1 MEIIETST
9 TQRHDV
15 IFDCSYVKCLLTDG
29 KYDSAKMYLR
39 KFFFKHTGCGYFF
52 NNVLEAEFSHFTEKD
67 FKEFLPTDL
76 TDTYYEGKKKIEFNA
91 KKFLQ
96 STEFMKETFTPAIDY
111 SKDFI
116 YSNFKTLH
124 GHKIEMKMLNMKRN
138 KNIIDLIET
147 IPREEI
153 QPRLNK
159 VYDHIKNVL
168 CSGNEQQYEFFIN
181 FIACTFGGRK
191 VRKAIMAISKERTG
205 KGLIINNL
213 LHGILGDQFL
223 KTSAVEDIIKLTKK
237 FEGRLLLNFD
247 ELPVQTEFKTVSD
260 VMKSLITEPQ
270 FNCRGMY
277 VEGYQQLNTF
287 NIIITSNNN
296 CINLTQSNNTKYVC
310 LDVSEKMIGNYDYF
324 EEMVDIVK
332 CEHIKLAFYND
343 MMERFKTLDKWNED
357 RAMPTSETY
366 IFKVIEALPLFYKYI
381 KEQYILK
388 NKDLCVQTSTFYTK
402 YYEETKDRTSKNQI
416 GRYLSAIGIE
426 SIKKS
431 SKTEEGKTIQ
441 YYNYE
446 ASHKLLLD
454 YYKNKNWIDDK
465 VDNIQ
470 YTSSEDEDTT
480 FEHSIFNTKKTEDKI
495 IDDDKYIKE
504 IEELKRQITTTE
516 TIKNEME
523 EMKKEI
529 EKLKNKNDKLTEDK
543 DKYKTKYNE
552 AKKDKK
558 EVKHIEE
565 VKEVKIDIIKEEKKE
580 VKEDTKPVKEKK
592 IRKKTT
598 KIVKEDNKYD
608 NFNDDLYNDHDTEYP
623 EGKVSLKTGDVFGDF
638 Q

>member
-15 IFDCSYVKCLLTDG
+15 IFDCSYVKCLLTEG
-29 KYDSAKMYLR
+29 KYEGAKMYLR
-39 KFFFKHTGCGYFF
+39 KFFFKHSGGGYFF
-52 NNVLEAEFSHFTEKD
+52 NNVLDAEFSHFTEKD

-111 SKDFI
+111 SKDTI

-147 IPREEI
+147 VPREEI

-213 LHGILGDQFL
+213 IHGILGDQFL
-223 KTSAVEDIIKLTKK
+223 KTSSTEDIIKYTKK

-247 ELPVQTEFKTVSD
+247 ELPVQTDFKAISD
-260 VMKSLITEPQ
+260 IMKSLITEPD
-270 FNCRGMY
+270 FNCRGIY
-277 VEGYQQLNTF
+277 AEGYQQLNTF

-324 EEMVDIVK
+324 EEMVVIVK

-357 RAMPTSETY
+357 RAMPVSETY
-366 IFKVIEALPLFYKYI
+366 MFKVIEALPTFYKYI

-416 GRYLSAIGIE
+416 GRYLSAMGIE

-431 SKTEEGKTIQ
+431 SKTEEGDKIQ

-446 ASHKLLLD
+446 ASHKSLFD

-465 VDNIQ
+465 VDDIQ
-470 YTSSEDEDTT
+470 YTSSDDTT

-495 IDDDKYIKE
+495 INDDKHIKE
-504 IEELKRQITTTE
+504 IEELKKQITATE
-516 TIKNEME
+516 TIKKEMD

-529 EKLKNKNDKLTEDK
+529 EKLKKKNDKLTEDK
-543 DKYKTKYNE
+543 DKYKTKYKE
-552 AKKDKK
+552 SKKDKK
-558 EVKHIEE
+558 EIETIETIEE
-565 VKEVKIDIIKEEKKE
+565 TKPIVIDIKPIAEVKKEKKSRKKT
-580 VKEDTKPVKEKK
+580 VKPVKEDNDFDNL
-592 IRKKTT
+592 
-598 KIVKEDNKYD
+598 VADMYEDIDK
-608 NFNDDLYNDHDTEYP
+608 EYP
-623 EGKVSLKTGDVFGDF
+623 LSKATKQTMKNPISFD
-638 Q
+638 